1 LLDTTSSSSTSTT
14 SSGSDNTSFSGLLA
28 QIGSALSS
36 GNVTTAQSALDSF
49 LTNLSSGS
57 LVNTSA

>member
-1 LLDTTSSSSTSTT
+1 LLS
-14 SSGSDNTSFSGLLA
+14 

-36 GNVTTAQSALDSF
+36 GDVNSAQSALDSF

-57 LVNTSA
+57 LLSATV